1 MANRYIPFGYE
12 IIDGFIKIVER
23 EAEVVRNV
31 YALYIQGL
39 SLIEIANRLNMLTI
53 SYANDGRAWDKHI
66 VKRMLENPK
75 YKGDKGYPTIIS
87 EESARLAAEC
97 KERKSYKIQEDD
109 KQRLDAYR
117 EKLSCGI
124 CGKRMIRL
132 HKGSGDKKVTYWKC
146 SDNECMGHKHN
157 FNEKKLNGIVA
168 EFLNAVSEDMAIIEI
183 HTEKEYEKDVAII
196 QAQNEVNQM
205 TENPESELEN
215 IIEGILNLASIK
227 FQRCKA
233 GDSTALTEKIKECMA
248 IYPKQEMPDGNTM
261 EKVIR
266 KIQMYP
272 NRRLNIELING
283 KEFERG
289 EVIQKAQ

>member
-1 MANRYIPFGYE
+1 MAYRQIAFGYE
-12 IIDGFIKIVER
+12 IVYGDIKIVER
-23 EAEVVRNV
+23 EVEIIRNV

-39 SLIEIANRLNMLTI
+39 SLVEIANRLNVLPI
-53 SYANDGRAWDKHI
+53 SYANDGRAWDKHM

-75 YKGDKGYPTIIS
+75 YKGDKGYPIIIS
-87 EESARLAAEC
+87 DDIARLAAEC
-97 KERKSYKIQEDD
+97 KERKSYKIQEGD
-109 KQRLDAYR
+109 KQRLDTYR
-117 EKLSCGI
+117 EKSSCGI
-124 CGKRMIRL
+124 CGKKMIRM
-132 HKGSGDKKVTYWKC
+132 HKGSGAKKVTYWKC
-146 SDNECMGHKHN
+146 SDKKCDGHKHY
-157 FNEKKLNGIVA
+157 FNEKKLNRFVA
-168 EFLNAVSEDMAIIEI
+168 ELMNDISEDVFIIEP
-183 HTEKEYEKDVAII
+183 TTKKDYEKDVAII

-205 TENPESELEN
+205 TENPEIELEN

-289 EVIQKAQ
+289 VVIQKAQ